1 MHFKWRHKNR
11 TIRLSGSR
19 LLIALG
25 CSLLII
31 CADYLLSNLSFP
43 LFDESES
50 LSLFAYL
57 DSKNIPDQSAEVFCV
72 NTGLD
77 NVLVPVTDEFGDTL
91 GYTQITDRSA
101 LLRLLEIAG
110 TSHPKYVFLD
120 IRFEKGLDSETD
132 SALFA
137 KMRSMPGF
145 VFAHHRTINGYEL
158 ADSSL
163 LDNAALADY
172 RSNMF
177 SGFSRYEFIQGDEES
192 VALRIY
198 RELDGGYL
206 KKRGP
211 LYLSDGGISY
221 NMQFI
226 PLPANP
232 SSPYGPEGHIRYP
245 YLTSQVFGEHSDDE
259 LRAMMHDKII
269 IIGDF
274 DNDIHQSYVGDMP
287 GPLIHYY
294 AYRFLRDGRQRVNIF
309 YIIILLV
316 AYTIIAYALLGDDD
330 PTERITNFLGI
341 KSPAGIFL
349 FSFLSWGTVLTAL
362 KIFLYLTYKISYIA
376 SIPTIVFS
384 IIVMPGAY
392 RKIRATKLEET
403 GNRN

>member
-1 MHFKWRHKNR
+1 MRFIAKTNFINR
-11 TIRLSGSR
+11 IIHANKTRFIL
-19 LLIALG
+19 ALA
-25 CSLLII
+25 CSIFII

-50 LSLFAYL
+50 LSVFAYL

-77 NVLVPVTDEFGDTL
+77 NTLVAVTGKFGDTL
-91 GYTQITDRSA
+91 GYTPVADRRA
-101 LLRLLEIAG
+101 LLHLLEIAE
-110 TSHPKYVFLD
+110 TAKPKYIILD

-137 KMRSMPGF
+137 KMHSMPRL
-145 VFAHHRTINGYEL
+145 VFAHHREINGYEL

-163 LDNAALADY
+163 LTKAGLADY

-177 SGFSRYEFIQGDEES
+177 SGFSRYEFLQGDEES

-206 KKRGP
+206 EKRGP
-211 LYLSDGGISY
+211 LYFSDGGISY

-232 SSPYGPEGHIRYP
+232 SSPYGLKGHIRYR
-245 YLTSQVFGEHSDDE
+245 YLTSQILGKKNYEE
-259 LRAMMHDKII
+259 LRAMMRDKII

-274 DNDIHQSYVGDMP
+274 DNDIHQSYVGNVP

-294 AYRFLRDGRQRVNIF
+294 AYRFLRDGHQRVNIF

-316 AYTIIAYALLGDDD
+316 AYTIIAYVLLGDDD
-330 PTERITNFLGI
+330 SRSRITNFLGI

-362 KIFLYLTYKISYIA
+362 KILLYLTFKISYIA

-384 IIVMPGAY
+384 IIVLPGAY
-392 RKIRATKLEET
+392 RKICTTK
-403 GNRN
+403 NQ